1 MGLSLNVPIFNRN
14 KTKSEVQTAK
24 INIDKAK
31 LELAQEEKDLYKKIE
46 KAWQNAITSQSEME
60 AADIARNAAKESF
73 RLAQKQYELG
83 ALSTT
88 DLILSQNTYTNTEQN

>member
-1 MGLSLNVPIFNRN
+1 M
-14 KTKSEVQTAK
+14 
-24 INIDKAK
+24 AK
-31 LELAQEEKDLYKKIE
+31 LELAQEEKDLYRKIE
-46 KAWQNAITSQSEME
+46 TAWQNAITTQSEME

-88 DLILSQNTYTNTEQN
+88 DLILSQNTYTNTEQNYIQAKYLSLLYDQLLQFYQGNDIKL